1 MIDIT
6 KIQLHPIPL
15 PIIELQREN
24 KLLRNILYAGG
35 TIIGIIIVI
44 KIVNQQIE
52 ENERK
57 NKTEHPRP

>member
-24 KLLRNILYAGG
+24 KALRNILYAGG
-35 TIIGIIIVI
+35 TIIGFVLAFKLITYL
-44 KIVNQQIE
+44 IE

>member
-24 KLLRNILYAGG
+24 KVLRNILYAGG
-35 TIIGIIIVI
+35 TILGIILLGKLITHL
-44 KIVNQQIE
+44 IE

-57 NKTEHPRP
+57 NKTEHPRH